1 MNKLTSSLESSHF
14 PVMLDEI
21 IKISSPSKGGTYID
35 CTFGGGGY
43 SKKFLKFPKTIVK
56 ALDRD
61 NKVKEIGKKLEKK
74 FPNRFQF
81 FQTKFSQL
89 EAVIKEHVD
98 VIVFDLGLSSI
109 QLNDLK
115 RGFSFK
121 SNENL
126 DMSMG
131 LNEISAQDVI
141 NNLSEL
147 ELKLIIKIF
156 GEEKEAGRI
165 AKNIVKF
172 RDEEKEAA
180 KIAKNIVK
188 TRNEKKIIK
197 VNDLVKII
205 EKSKKKNYTSKINPC
220 TKTFQA
226 LRIFVNKEITELI
239 NGIITATKI
248 LKPGGKILIV
258 SFHSIEDKIVKYF
271 FSNFSTN
278 KSQPSRYLPEREN
291 TITTALF
298 DEYKNKIFKPTKKEI
313 DQNNRSRSAK
323 LRYATRSKNKFS
335 YPNGLIKKYKRYLEM
350 EDMNV

>member
-1 MNKLTSSLESSHF
+1 MNKSTSSLDSSHF
-14 PVMLDEI
+14 PVMLNEV
-21 IKISSPSKGGTYID
+21 IKISSPSKGGKYID

-43 SKKFLKFPKTIVK
+43 SKKLLTFPKTIVK

-74 FPNRFQF
+74 FPDRFKF
-81 FQTKFSQL
+81 FQTKFSKL
-89 EAVIKEHVD
+89 DIVTKEQVD
-98 VIVFDLGLSSI
+98 TIIFDLGLSSI

-156 GEEKEAGRI
+156 GEEKEA
-165 AKNIVKF
+165 
-172 RDEEKEAA
+172 A

-197 VNDLVKII
+197 VKDLVKII
-205 EKSKKKNYTSKINPC
+205 EKSKKKNYASKINPC

-239 NGIITATKI
+239 SGIIIATKI
-248 LKPGGKILIV
+248 LKPGGKILII

-271 FSNFSTN
+271 FSNFSSN
-278 KSQPSRYLPEREN
+278 KSKPSRYLPEREDV
-291 TITTALF
+291 ITTALF
-298 DEYKNKIFKPTKKEI
+298 DEYKNKILKPTKKEI
-313 DQNNRSRSAK
+313 EQNNRSRSAK

-335 YPNGLIKKYKRYLEM
+335 YPNELVKKYKRYLDM
-350 EDMNV
+350 EAMYG